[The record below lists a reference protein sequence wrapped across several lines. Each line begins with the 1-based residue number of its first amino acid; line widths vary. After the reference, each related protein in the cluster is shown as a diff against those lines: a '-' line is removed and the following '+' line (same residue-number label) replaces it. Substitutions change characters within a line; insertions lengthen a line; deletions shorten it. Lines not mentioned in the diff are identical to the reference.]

1 MTDLII
7 PDHVLASAKAFLAQ
21 ETFFFQGYLS
31 AVFKPMQMVW
41 DEAGCYCVVTMP
53 NGDERFFDS
62 YSSVNNDV
70 HHRVSISI
78 KAGKR
83 RIPYS
88 IDLNA
93 INSSIKLNH
102 KKVYS
107 NNNNLWFQFIGDSL
121 DKITL
126 NQSVAANGSDEVNYL
141 LYSAELSGQFK
152 LNDGNSAAF
161 YIFHH
166 LMKYTKLKEILPID
180 DYFSQFKHFVKKDSS
195 YVELL
200 KMYAI

>member
-7 PDHVLASAKAFLAQ
+7 PNHVLASAKSFLAQ
-21 ETFFFQGYLS
+21 ETFFFQGYVS

-53 NGDERFFDS
+53 NGDERIFDS
-62 YSSVNNDV
+62 YSSVNKEV
-70 HHRVSISI
+70 HHRVPISI
-78 KAGKR
+78 KAGKK

-102 KKVYS
+102 RKLYS
-107 NNNNLWFQFIGDSL
+107 NNLWFQFTGNDL
-121 DKITL
+121 NTITL
-126 NQSVAANGSDEVNYL
+126 NQAVATNGFDEVSYL
-141 LYSAELSGQFK
+141 LYSDELHRQFN
-152 LNDGNSAAF
+152 LNDSNSAAF
-161 YIFHH
+161 YVFNY
-166 LMKYTKLKEILPID
+166 LMTHTQLKDILPIE
-180 DYFSQFKHFVKKDSS
+180 DYFSQFKHFLKSDIAH
-195 YVELL
+195 VELL

>member
-21 ETFFFQGYLS
+21 ETFFFQGYVS

-53 NGDERFFDS
+53 NGDERIFDS
-62 YSSVNNDV
+62 YSSVNKEV
-70 HHRVSISI
+70 HHRVPISI
-78 KAGKR
+78 KAGKK

-102 KKVYS
+102 RKLYS
-107 NNNNLWFQFIGDSL
+107 NNLWFQFTGNDL
-121 DKITL
+121 NTITL
-126 NQSVAANGSDEVNYL
+126 NQAVAPNGFDEVSYL
-141 LYSAELSGQFK
+141 LYSDQLHRQFN
-152 LNDGNSAAF
+152 LNDSNSAAF
-161 YIFHH
+161 YVFNH
-166 LMKYTKLKEILPID
+166 LMTHTQLKEILPTE
-180 DYFSQFKHFVKKDSS
+180 DYFSQFKHFLKSDIAH
-195 YVELL
+195 VELL